1 MLKTKS
7 HVRFFMDI
15 HEKQKETSVI
25 LQLQVGRLDA
35 ANSQILKGR
44 LIDLISQGKTRIA
57 LDLGQV
63 DFMDS
68 AGLAALLSALKSL
81 GRNGKMALFGV
92 SAKVRKLFTITRLDN
107 GVFTITQTEDEAV
120 QALGTPI
127 SSYE

>member
-1 MLKTKS
+1 MHGTKS
-7 HVRFFMDI
+7 RVRFFMDI
-15 HEKQKETSVI
+15 YEKQKENSVI
-25 LQLQVGRLDA
+25 LQPQVGRLDA

-44 LIDLISQGKTRIA
+44 LVDLISQGRTRIA

-81 GRNGKMALFGV
+81 GRNGKMTLFGV

-120 QALGTPI
+120 QALGTSI

>member
-1 MLKTKS
+1 
-7 HVRFFMDI
+7 MDI
-15 HEKQKETSVI
+15 HEKQKENSVI
-25 LQLQVGRLDA
+25 LQPQAGRLDA

-120 QALGTPI
+120 QALGTSI